1 MDFPFPFVIS
11 DYLNRNRLM
20 QNNESHISSYSSHA
34 IVLVVL
40 LILTAISVSVTGWH
54 FGPFSVVVALLIA
67 SIKVRTVIT
76 YFMHLKSEN
85 LFMKLMVTGVFVLYA
100 LVIIITFIDY
110 YFR

>member
-1 MDFPFPFVIS
+1 MK
-11 DYLNRNRLM
+11 
-20 QNNESHISSYSSHA
+20 NESTHISSYRSHA
-34 IVLVVL
+34 IVLIILLVL
-40 LILTAISVSVTGWH
+40 TTISVLVTGWH

-76 YFMHLKSEN
+76 YFMHLKSES
-85 LFMKLMVTGVFVLYA
+85 LFMRLMVTGVFTLYA